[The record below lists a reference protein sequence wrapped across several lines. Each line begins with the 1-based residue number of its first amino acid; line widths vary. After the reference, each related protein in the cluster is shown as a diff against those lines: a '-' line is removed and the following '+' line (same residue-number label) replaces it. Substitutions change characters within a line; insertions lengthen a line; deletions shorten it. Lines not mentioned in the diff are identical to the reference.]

1 MTMNKRKA
9 KIVATIGPACD
20 TEEKLRDVLIAGV
33 DVVRLNFSH
42 GTHEDHHRR
51 IGLVRK
57 ISEDIHKPI
66 SILQDLQ
73 GPKMRVGNLPE
84 QGIELKKDEIVLLT
98 ARASMPPA
106 GIDHVIP
113 MEVPELARSVRE
125 GSRVLLDDG
134 RLELIVKSSKTD
146 SVEAVVSLGGKLTS
160 HKGVNLPGSEITIPG
175 FTEKDREDLEFG
187 LKEEVDYVAI
197 SFVRSAN
204 DIKIVRQAISDINP
218 ARIDTRLI
226 AKLERPEAI
235 ADLDAILNVADGVMV
250 ARGDLG
256 VETSPQ
262 LVPIMQK
269 LIIEAANKKSRQVIT
284 ATQMLESMIQNPR
297 PTRAEASDVANAI
310 FDGSDAV
317 MLSGETA
324 SGAYPVEAVRMMDSI
339 IQEAEAHDAEWGHCH
354 PTPDPLSLHDDSYS
368 LARAAKELAQDTD
381 VSCIAVFTRG
391 GHTAR
396 VMSKT
401 RPHVPVL
408 AFTPDKRTYQ
418 RLGLY
423 WGITPFLVP
432 FASTVESMIK
442 TVEDAIIESSLMKV
456 GQQVILI
463 SGFPVGEMRPPN
475 FVLLHTL
482 GANK

>member
-1 MTMNKRKA
+1 MNKRKS

-20 TEEKLRDVLIAGV
+20 SEAKLRELIPAGV

-51 IGLVRK
+51 IAMVRQ
-57 ISEDIHKPI
+57 ISSEIKKPI

-73 GPKMRVGNLPE
+73 GPKMRVGWLPE
-84 QGIELKKDEIVLLT
+84 DGIVLAIGDIVLLT
-98 ARASMPPA
+98 ASVLPPPA
-106 GIDHVIP
+106 GINHVIP
-113 MEVPELARSVRE
+113 MEVPELTRSVHE

-134 RLELIVKSSKTD
+134 RLELQVISSDED
-146 SVEAVVSLGGKLTS
+146 SVKATVKLGGKLTS
-160 HKGVNLPGSEITIPG
+160 HKGVNLPGADILIPG
-175 FTEKDREDLEFG
+175 FTEKDKDDLAFG

-197 SFVRSAN
+197 SFVRSAK
-204 DIKIVRQAISDINP
+204 DIVTVRQAIAEMNP
-218 ARIDTRLI
+218 ARTDTRLI

-235 ADLDAILNVADGVMV
+235 ADLDEILEASDGVMV

-262 LVPIMQK
+262 TVPIMQK

-284 ATQMLESMIQNPR
+284 ATQMLESMMQNPR

-324 SGAYPVEAVRMMDSI
+324 SGSYPVEAVRMMDAI
-339 IQEAEAHDAEWGHCH
+339 IQEAEAHTSEWGHCNV
-354 PTPDPLSLHDDSYS
+354 TPDPLSMHDDSYS

-401 RPHVPVL
+401 RPDVPVL
-408 AFTPDKRTYQ
+408 AFTPDNRTYQ

-442 TVEDAIIESSLMKV
+442 TVEDTIIESNLMKA
-456 GQQVILI
+456 GQQVVLV
-463 SGFPVGEMRPPN
+463 SGFPVGEKRPPN
-475 FVLLHTL
+475 FILLHTI
-482 GANK
+482 GGNT

>member
-1 MTMNKRKA
+1 MIKRKA

-20 TEEKLRDVLIAGV
+20 SEAKLREVILAGV

-42 GTHEDHHRR
+42 GTHEEHHRR
-51 IGLVRK
+51 IVLVRQ
-57 ISEDIHKPI
+57 ISQEINKPI

-73 GPKMRVGNLPE
+73 GPKMRVGWLPE
-84 QGIELKKDEIVLLT
+84 NGIDLVVGNVVLLT
-98 ARASMPPA
+98 ASTMPPPA

-113 MEVPELARSVRE
+113 MEVPELARSVHT
-125 GSRVLLDDG
+125 GNRVLLDDG
-134 RLELIVKSSKTD
+134 RLELQVTTIKAD
-146 SVEAVVSLGGKLTS
+146 SVEAIVKLGGKLTS
-160 HKGVNLPGSEITIPG
+160 HKGVNLPGVDILIPG
-175 FTEKDREDLEFG
+175 FTEKDREDLVFG
-187 LKEEVDYVAI
+187 LQEEVDYVAI
-197 SFVRSAN
+197 SFVRSAA
-204 DIKIVRQAISDINP
+204 DMIIVREAIADINP
-218 ARIDTRLI
+218 DRTDTRLI

-235 ADLDAILNVADGVMV
+235 ADLDAILDVSDGVMV

-262 LVPIMQK
+262 TVPIMQK
-269 LIIEAANKKSRQVIT
+269 LIIAAANKKSRQVIT

-324 SGAYPVEAVRMMDSI
+324 SGAYPVEAVCMMDAI

-354 PTPDPLSLHDDSYS
+354 ITPDPLNSHDDSYS

-401 RPHVPVL
+401 RPEVPVL

-442 TVEDAIIESSLMKV
+442 TVEDAIIESSLMKA

-482 GANK
+482 GGNK

>member
-1 MTMNKRKA
+1 MNRRKA

-20 TEEKLRDVLIAGV
+20 SEAKLRELILAGV

-42 GTHEDHHRR
+42 GTHAEHHRR
-51 IGLVRK
+51 ITLVRQ
-57 ISEDIHKPI
+57 ISREIKKPI

-73 GPKMRVGNLPE
+73 GPKMRVGKLPDT
-84 QGIELKKDEIVLLT
+84 GIELAVGNVVLLT
-98 ARASMPPA
+98 ANAGNPPK
-106 GIDHVIP
+106 GIDFVIP
-113 MEVPELARSVRE
+113 MEVPELTRSVHKGNRI
-125 GSRVLLDDG
+125 LLDDG
-134 RLELIVKSSKTD
+134 RLELQVTTIKAD
-146 SVEAVVSLGGKLTS
+146 SVEAVVKLGGKLTS
-160 HKGVNLPGSEITIPG
+160 HKGVNLPGAEILIPG
-175 FTEKDREDLEFG
+175 FTEKDKEDLEFG
-187 LKEEVDYVAI
+187 LQEEVDYVAI
-197 SFVRSAN
+197 SFVRSAE
-204 DIKIVRQAISDINP
+204 DINIVRKAINEINP
-218 ARIDTRLI
+218 ARSDTRLI

-235 ADLDAILNVADGVMV
+235 ADLDAILDASDGVMV

-262 LVPIMQK
+262 TVPIMQK
-269 LIIEAANKKSRQVIT
+269 LIIDAANKKSRQVIT

-297 PTRAEASDVANAI
+297 PTRAEASDVANAV

-324 SGAYPVEAVRMMDSI
+324 SGAYPVESVSMMDAI
-339 IQEAEAHDAEWGHCH
+339 IQEAEAHSAEWGHCN
-354 PTPDPLSLHDDSYS
+354 PTTDPLSLHDDSYS

-381 VSCIAVFTRG
+381 VTCIAVFTRG

-396 VMSKT
+396 VMSKV
-401 RPHVPVL
+401 RPDVPVF

-442 TVEDAIIESSLMKV
+442 TVEDAIFESSLMKA

-475 FVLLHTL
+475 FVLMHTL
-482 GANK
+482 GGQQ